1 MRKRL
6 VSSRKNF
13 SNTITCKNLIHI
25 ENPPVKKILIDRYQS
40 YITQIHELKSKI
52 ELFELQDEPAY
63 ETWMK
68 QNFSKI
74 VSEIQQVKS
83 QSSELQNR
91 FTEAELIALRY
102 GISLE
107 EAYKR
112 VLEKTENAKEKEKKE
127 DEEGVDPEESDF
139 RDSFEKTFGFRPQKS
154 PKIGSCNQR
163 RSLKET
169 YRFLARKLHPDM
181 RTVSHPHWDD
191 LWFEAQFA
199 YQTCNLEDLNR
210 VALIVEAHE
219 SVHSDH
225 PHLSTVFKVNI
236 VFEKQIFQLENQM
249 KNLERGPAWEFSK
262 ASGSKAEM
270 KAFQSKTKYRLE
282 GELKEAQT
290 ELKHYQT
297 MEKDYRPAPS
307 SSKSLKSSSKSG
319 KTKPR
324 SKKTSLEDFF
334 SS

>member
-6 VSSRKNF
+6 ASSRKNF
-13 SNTITCKNLIHI
+13 SNIITCRHLIHV
-25 ENPPVKKILIDRYQS
+25 ENPPIKKILIDRYQS
-40 YITQIHELKSKI
+40 YIDQIHQLKSKL

-63 ETWMK
+63 ESWMK

-74 VSEIQQVKS
+74 VHEIQQIKS

-107 EAYKR
+107 EAYRK
-112 VLEKTENAKEKEKKE
+112 VLEKTETEKDKK
-127 DEEGVDPEESDF
+127 DDPDCADPEESDF

-236 VFEKQIFQLENQM
+236 VFEKQIYQLENQM
-249 KNLERGPAWEFSK
+249 KTLQRGPAWEYSK
-262 ASGSKAEM
+262 SNGSKADL
-270 KAFQSKTKYRLE
+270 KSFLSKTKYRLE
-282 GELKEAQT
+282 GELKEAQV
-290 ELKHYQT
+290 ELKHYQA
-297 MEKDYRPAPS
+297 MEKDYRPTAS
-307 SSKSLKSSSKSG
+307 ALKSSKSASKTGKS
-319 KTKPR
+319 KPR
-324 SKKTSLEDFF
+324 AKKTSLEDFF